1 MGKYVFTPYFVMSS
15 LSYQAFLLVDGYNII
30 GSWSDLK
37 ESRDTHGLEA
47 ARDALIESLINYA
60 SMASYRTQIV
70 FDAHYQRTPSYTE
83 DFTPLVSVYY
93 TAFSETADT
102 YIEKFCATSRRNQDV
117 ANPIRLIVATND
129 RAQRY
134 MVTGY
139 GAECISSQ
147 RLAGEVA
154 LFTRKM
160 RQKKRPPQKSS
171 GRFLFNSL
179 DPSAQK
185 LLRQLRQGKS

>member
-1 MGKYVFTPYFVMSS
+1 MSS

-37 ESRDTHGLEA
+37 KSRDRHGLEA
-47 ARDALIESLINYA
+47 ARDALVESLINYA
-60 SMASYRTQIV
+60 SMVTYRTQIV
-70 FDAHYQRTPSYTE
+70 FDAHYQRTPSYVE
-83 DFTPLVSVYY
+83 EYTPLVSAYY

-102 YIEKFCATSRRNQDV
+102 YIEKFCATSKHSQESTK
-117 ANPIRLIVATND
+117 PTRLIVATND
-129 RAQRY
+129 RAQRH

-147 RLAGEVA
+147 RLAGEVE
-154 LFTRKM
+154 LSVTRM
-160 RQKKRPPQKSS
+160 RNKKQPAKKSS
-171 GRFLFNSL
+171 GSLLFNSL

-185 LLRQLRQGKS
+185 LFRQLRQGKS